1 MTGEELPLEAEVPDP
16 LESLGLRRIL
26 RSASGLSGASLVGS
40 ALAVGAGFF
49 AARRLGPVRYGDGQ
63 FVLLIYLYAT
73 LIRSG
78 VFEGSVRSF
87 IDHLSRG
94 EEREARRTQN
104 VGVSVELIVSAIP
117 GVVIAI
123 IGIFLGPG
131 VRQLGFFIAPAAVVA
146 SSGGTFLST
155 LWSARRRF
163 DVVGKV
169 AFAQAILGPVLLIVF
184 VATIGTPGIF
194 LAPAVTSVVTAL
206 MYFAFRPP
214 LELRPSFDAH
224 LARAFLGVGFPL
236 GLLAE
241 VYWAYRLVGSTS
253 VALATKAATFGLYA
267 FAAAPVAVATSAIG
281 GIQAV
286 LLPNI
291 WRELSLGATG
301 PLWSRHAERITL
313 ALAVIAGAT
322 AGLGQAGFAPVVVAF
337 LPSFQPS
344 IRLFDILALTILL
357 LPIATV
363 PSLVLDSKRVN
374 RQRRHLAIWTV
385 ALLVNVGA
393 NILVLR
399 AGGGAQGVAVNDV
412 WIQFAVAIVIFET
425 ASSHIW
431 THDAALRFRLYAKL
445 ASVIAVAA
453 AGTILLDAH
462 AAHLTSGRLDIAGFL
477 LRCGAVGVVWAAMGV
492 ALLGTGLKKLSRP

>member
-1 MTGEELPLEAEVPDP
+1 VTGEELPLEAAVPDP

-49 AARRLGPVRYGDGQ
+49 AAHWLGPVRYGDGQ

-94 EEREARRTQN
+94 EERDARRAQN
-104 VGVSVELIVSAIP
+104 VGVSVEVIVSAIP
-117 GVVIAI
+117 GIVIAVV
-123 IGIFLGPG
+123 GIFLGPG
-131 VRQLGFFIAPAAVVA
+131 VRELGFFIAPAAVVA

-169 AFAQAILGPVLLIVF
+169 AFAQAILGPVLLIGF
-184 VATIGTPGIF
+184 VATVGTAGIF
-194 LAPAVTSVVTAL
+194 LAPVVTSVVTAL

-214 LELRPSFDAH
+214 LGLRPSFDAG
-224 LARAFLGVGFPL
+224 LARSFLGVGFPL

-253 VALATKAATFGLYA
+253 VALATKAATFGLYS

-291 WRELSLGATG
+291 WRELSRGATG
-301 PLWSRHAERITL
+301 SRWSRQAERITL

-322 AGLGQAGFAPVVVAF
+322 AGLGQAGFAPLVTAF

-344 IRLFDILALTILL
+344 IRIFDILALTILL

-374 RQRRHLAIWTV
+374 RQKRHLSIWTV
-385 ALLVNVGA
+385 ALLINVAA
-393 NILVLR
+393 NILVLS
-399 AGGGAQGVAVNDV
+399 AGWGAQAVAVNDV

-425 ASSHIW
+425 AASHIW
-431 THDAALRFRLYAKL
+431 TDDPGLRFRLYARL
-445 ASVIAVAA
+445 AFVIALAA
-453 AGTILLDAH
+453 AETIVLDTN
-462 AAHLTSGRLDIAGFL
+462 AAHLTFARLDVAALL
-477 LRCGAVGVVWAAMGV
+477 LRCGAVGVVWAAMGF
-492 ALLGTGLKKLSRP
+492 ALLGTGLRRMSRP

>member
-1 MTGEELPLEAEVPDP
+1 VTGEELPVEAEVPDP

-49 AARRLGPVRYGDGQ
+49 AAHWLGPVRYGDGQ
-63 FVLLIYLYAT
+63 FVLLVYLYAT

-94 EEREARRTQN
+94 EEREARRAQN
-104 VGVSVELIVSAIP
+104 VGVSFELIVSAVP
-117 GVVIAI
+117 GIVIAI
-123 IGIFLGPG
+123 VGIFLGPG
-131 VRQLGFFIAPAAVVA
+131 VRELGFFLAPVAVVA

-155 LWSARRRF
+155 LWSAHRRF

-169 AFAQAILGPVLLIVF
+169 ALAQASLGPLLLIGF
-184 VATIGTPGIF
+184 VATIGTPGLF
-194 LAPAVTSVVTAL
+194 LAPALTSVVTAL

-214 LELRPSFDAH
+214 LGLRPSFDAG
-224 LARAFLGVGFPL
+224 LARSFLGVGFPL

-253 VALATKAATFGLYA
+253 VALATKAATFGLYS

-291 WRELSLGATG
+291 WRELSRGATG
-301 PLWSRHAERITL
+301 PLWSRQAERITL

-322 AGLGQAGFAPVVVAF
+322 AALGQAGFAPVVTAF
-337 LPSFQPS
+337 LPGFQPS

-374 RQRRHLAIWTV
+374 RQKRHLSIWTV
-385 ALLVNVGA
+385 ALLVNVAA

-399 AGGGAQGVAVNDV
+399 IGWGAQAIAVNDV
-412 WIQFAVAIVIFET
+412 WIQFAVAIAIFET
-425 ASSHIW
+425 AASHIW
-431 THDAALRFRLYAKL
+431 THDAGLRFRLYAKL
-445 ASVIAVAA
+445 ACVIAVAV
-453 AGTILLDAH
+453 AGTILLDAN
-462 AAHLTSGRLDIAGFL
+462 AAHLSSGRLDVTGIL
-477 LRCGAVGVVWAAMGV
+477 LRCGAVSVVWAAMGFV
-492 ALLGTGLKKLSRP
+492 LLGPSLGEMNKS